1 MKIRP
6 TPNARGVLMQLGPD
20 ENQIPAQS
28 VLTKSAFQLKKILV
42 PLDFSDCSKK
52 ALEYAVAFA
61 QQFGAELILLHVVE
75 PYPAVPEMAP
85 YDVED
90 IQDGRRE
97 LEALRKQIPG
107 TLTSSV
113 ALRKGTPL
121 VEIAAAAEDFGS
133 DLIIISTHGH
143 KGLARMFLGSTTE
156 KIVRHAPCPV
166 LIVRELERDFVP
178 NSCGCSGPCK

>member
-6 TPNARGVLMQLGPD
+6 TPNTGGVLMQLGPD
-20 ENQIPAQS
+20 ESQIPAQS
-28 VLTKSAFQLKKILV
+28 VPAKSAFQLKKILV
-42 PLDFSDCSKK
+42 PVDFSDCSKK
-52 ALEYAVAFA
+52 ALKYAVAFA
-61 QQFGAELILLHVVE
+61 QQFGAELTLLHVVE

-156 KIVRHAPCPV
+156 KVVRHAPCPV